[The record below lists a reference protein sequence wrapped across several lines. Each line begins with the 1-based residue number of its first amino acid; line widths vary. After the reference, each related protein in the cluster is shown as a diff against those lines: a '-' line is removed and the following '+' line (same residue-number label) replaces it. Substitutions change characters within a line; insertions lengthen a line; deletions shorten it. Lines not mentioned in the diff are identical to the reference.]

1 MPEPKDGRLVRDGV
15 FPQIP
20 SREPPHRF
28 AVVDGVLRLRVRHVE
43 PQLQQVD
50 PQHLLQSQRL
60 PPLTGLRAERLDQR
74 PEPIPRNARV
84 HLREEPFAPRRFALV
99 LPRQSGECVLF
110 SHASLA
116 RSAFSAVSGTTAFST
131 ASPYRTCAE
140 LP

>member
-15 FPQIP
+15 F
-20 SREPPHRF
+20 
-28 AVVDGVLRLRVRHVE
+28 RLRVRHVE

-60 PPLTGLRAERLDQR
+60 PPLTGLRVERLDQR
-74 PEPIPRNARV
+74 QQPIPRNDRV
-84 HLREEPFAPRRFALV
+84 PLREGPFAPRRFALV
-99 LPRQSGECVLF
+99 LPPQSGECVLF